1 MSEDATILTD
11 ERVFVALDLPS
22 VEEARALVDR
32 LGDSVASYK
41 IGLQLLP
48 IGGVALGRDL
58 RAMGKNVFLDFKFHD
73 IDATVEKATRS
84 VAGLD
89 AQFLTVHARPD
100 VMRAAVKG
108 KGSSSLKVLGVTVLT
123 SLDQKALEDIGY
135 NDNAENL
142 VMRRVHQA
150 LEAGVDGVVASPL
163 EAAAIRAVVPTS
175 FLVVT
180 PGVRPAG
187 AAAGDQKRIATPA
200 AALAAGASHLV
211 IGRPISQASDPVA
224 AARAIMAEIA
234 GVDFRRP

>member
-48 IGGVALGRDL
+48 IGGVALGREL

-187 AAAGDQKRIATPA
+187 TAAGDQKRIATPA

-211 IGRPISQASDPVA
+211 IGRPISQAADPVA
-224 AARAIMAEIA
+224 AARAIMSEIA